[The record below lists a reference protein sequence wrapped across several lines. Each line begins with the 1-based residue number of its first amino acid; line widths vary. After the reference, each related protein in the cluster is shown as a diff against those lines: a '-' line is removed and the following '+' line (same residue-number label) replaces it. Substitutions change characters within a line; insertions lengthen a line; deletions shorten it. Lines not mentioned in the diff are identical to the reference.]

1 MRRGKSHR
9 RGSAAALP
17 LPLLLLLTSCQTLP
31 GIYDSEGLP
40 PHLARLYEQGITFI
54 QVSVGNLPPALLET
68 ALSYQESQI
77 VHSSV
82 KELLI
87 INPEFILDHGL
98 AGVLEGDVKAD
109 GGILLRHSLPAGL
122 LGELAVFDQLFPGGA
137 QWRELAP
144 GLLLVHAADRPPSP
158 KLVDEIITTE
168 QTSPAPLPTSP
179 ALAISGQPLA
189 LAFLNEGTYWK
200 LSGLELP
207 EAGLLETGLFALSE
221 GEAMFRFSAA
231 LFGGRPS
238 RIRALGAALRIALLR
253 QLEEMF
259 PGRAPADYRSEV
271 EVRTD
276 GESLFIDDLPVSTDI
291 FSDIIARALT
301 PPSPRQ

>member
-1 MRRGKSHR
+1 MRGKSRRHR
-9 RGSAAALP
+9 SAAALLP
-17 LPLLLLLTSCQTLP
+17 LLLLLLLTSCQTLP

-77 VHSSV
+77 VHNSV

-87 INPEFILDHGL
+87 INPEFILDHG
-98 AGVLEGDVKAD
+98 VEGDVKAD

-122 LGELAVFDQLFPGGA
+122 LGELAIFDQLFPGGA

-158 KLVDEIITTE
+158 DLVDEIITAE
-168 QTSPAPLPTSP
+168 QAPPTPARPTP
-179 ALAISGQPLA
+179 ALTALATGGQILA

-200 LSGLELP
+200 LSGLALP

-221 GEAMFRFSAA
+221 GDAMFRFSAA
-231 LFGGRPS
+231 FFGGRPS

-291 FSDIIARALT
+291 FSDIITRALT